1 MHRKIRRVHRD
12 WLHLENKPLREG
24 YSEDVDIFLEKVE
37 VDGLQEAIDS
47 CGVPSIHHYMPE
59 WEEEEKTHIMMYTS
73 SGTSISPAFETPEEL
88 ARWLTDT
95 NASAY
100 ALSTNTYEQWLKFCY
115 PT

>member
-12 WLHLENKPLREG
+12 WLHLENKPLRED
-24 YSEDVDIFLEKVE
+24 YSFAKKNFLDLLKE
-37 VDGLQEAIDS
+37 DGLQEAIDS
-47 CGVPSIHHYMPE
+47 CGVPDVYDYMPE
-59 WEEEEKTHIMMYTS
+59 WDEEEKTHIMMYTS

-100 ALSTNTYEQWLKFCY
+100 ALSTNTYEQWLEFCY